1 MYRNP
6 SPTVDV
12 AVIDGE
18 RLLLVK
24 RGRNPYRDSWALPG
38 GFVEYGETVEETAV
52 REVLEETGVH
62 ITLEAILGVYSDP
75 GRDPR
80 GHNITTVFIARPV
93 AGEPVGGDDAAE
105 ASWVDMKSLEAEML
119 AFDHSRIV
127 EDLKRWL
134 QDNLT
139 FWSSKNRQV
148 DG

>member
-6 SPTVDV
+6 SSAVDV

-38 GFVEYGETVEETAV
+38 GFVEYGEKVEETAA
-52 REVLEETGVH
+52 REVLEETGVRV
-62 ITLEAILGVYSDP
+62 TLEAILGVYSDP
-75 GRDPR
+75 RRDPR
-80 GHNITTVFIARPV
+80 GHTITTVFIARPV

-105 ASWVDMKSLEAEML
+105 ASWIDMKSLEAEML

-127 EDLKRWL
+127 EDLMQWL
-134 QDNLT
+134 QDNST
-139 FWSSKNRQV
+139 FWSSK
-148 DG
+148 D

>member
-1 MYRNP
+1 MRRNP

-24 RGRNPYRDSWALPG
+24 HGRDPYKGNWALPG

-52 REVLEETGVH
+52 REVLEETSVR

-75 GRDPR
+75 RRDPR
-80 GHNITTVFIARPV
+80 GHTITTVFIARPV
-93 AGEPVGGDDAAE
+93 AGEPVGGDDAAQ
-105 ASWVDMKSLEAEML
+105 ASWIDMKSLETEML

-127 EDLKRWL
+127 EDLLKWL
-134 QDNLT
+134 QDNST
-139 FWSSKNRQV
+139 FWSSK
-148 DG
+148 D

>member
-6 SPTVDV
+6 SSAVDV

-38 GFVEYGETVEETAV
+38 GFVEYGEKVEETAA
-52 REVLEETGVH
+52 REVLEETGVRV
-62 ITLEAILGVYSDP
+62 TLEAILGVYSDP
-75 GRDPR
+75 RRDPR
-80 GHNITTVFIARPV
+80 GHTITTVFIARPV

-105 ASWVDMKSLEAEML
+105 ASWIDIKSLEVEML

-127 EDLKRWL
+127 EDFMQWL
-134 QDNLT
+134 QDNST
-139 FWSSKNRQV
+139 FWSSK
-148 DG
+148 D

>member
-6 SPTVDV
+6 SSAVDV

-38 GFVEYGETVEETAV
+38 GFVEYGEKVEETAA
-52 REVLEETGVH
+52 REVLEETGVRV
-62 ITLEAILGVYSDP
+62 TLEAILGVYSDP
-75 GRDPR
+75 RRDPR
-80 GHNITTVFIARPV
+80 GHTITTVFIARPV

-105 ASWVDMKSLEAEML
+105 ASWIDMKSLEAEML

-127 EDLKRWL
+127 EDFMQWL
-134 QDNLT
+134 QDNST
-139 FWSSKNRQV
+139 FWSSK
-148 DG
+148 D